1 MYKIKIMRKQL
12 AVILVAAMALASC
25 NNVEVVDGVKIQ
37 KHEHDDSAAK
47 LKEGDI
53 ITFDLVIKNDADST
67 IKDSRKEGKPLQD
80 LVPPAAPAGAFK
92 GSFENGLRLLAVGD
106 SATIFVPV
114 DSLFKDANQ
123 PVPPFLKRGT
133 DVRFIVKI
141 KKSQSRAEFEK
152 EMTKLSAEQTGKDAK
167 LIEAYVASSGKQF
180 TKTSTGLYAS
190 ISNPGAGES
199 PQMGESW
206 VVNYIGTFLDGKE
219 FDKGAGVAMPPVGQ
233 LVPGFNEALMLLKK
247 GGKGTFVIPSAL
259 GYGAQGAAPRIPA
272 NAILVFELEVL
283 SKK

>member
-1 MYKIKIMRKQL
+1 
-12 AVILVAAMALASC
+12 
-25 NNVEVVDGVKIQ
+25 
-37 KHEHDDSAAK
+37 
-47 LKEGDI
+47 
-53 ITFDLVIKNDADST
+53 LVIKNDADST

-92 GSFENGLRLLAVGD
+92 GSFENGLRLLSVGD

-152 EMTKLSAEQTGKDAK
+152 DMAKLSAEQTGKDAK
-167 LIEAYVASSGKQF
+167 LIEAYVANSGKQF

-190 ISNPGAGES
+190 ISNPGVGEG
-199 PQMGESW
+199 PKMGESW
-206 VVNYIGTFLDGKE
+206 EVNYIGTFLDGKE

>member
-1 MYKIKIMRKQL
+1 MRKQL

-80 LVPPAAPAGAFK
+80 LVPPAATAGAFK
-92 GSFENGLRLLAVGD
+92 GSFENGLRLLSVGD

-133 DVRFIVKI
+133 DIRFIVKI
-141 KKSQSRAEFEK
+141 KKSQSRADFEK
-152 EMTKLSAEQTGKDAK
+152 DMAKLSAEQTGKDAK
-167 LIEAYVASSGKQF
+167 LIEAYVANSGKQF

-190 ISNPGAGES
+190 ISNPGVGEG
-199 PQMGESW
+199 PKMGESW
-206 VVNYIGTFLDGKE
+206 EVNYIGTFLDGKE

>member
-1 MYKIKIMRKQL
+1 MRKQL
-12 AVILVAAMALASC
+12 AVILVAAIALASC
-25 NNVEVVDGVKIQ
+25 NNVELVDGVKIQ
-37 KHEHDDSAAK
+37 KHEHDDAAPK

-80 LVPPAAPAGAFK
+80 LVPPAPAAGSFK
-92 GSFENGLRLLAVGD
+92 GSFENGLRLLSVGD

-152 EMTKLSAEQTGKDAK
+152 EMTKLSAEQTGKDTK
-167 LIEAYVASSGKQF
+167 LIEAYVANSGKKF

-190 ISNPGAGES
+190 ISNPGTGEG

-206 VVNYIGTFLDGKE
+206 EVNYIGTFLDGKE

>member
-1 MYKIKIMRKQL
+1 MRKQL

-92 GSFENGLRLLAVGD
+92 GSFENGLRLLSVGD

-152 EMTKLSAEQTGKDAK
+152 DMAKLSAEQTGKDAK
-167 LIEAYVASSGKQF
+167 LIDAYIANSGKQF
-180 TKTSTGLYAS
+180 TKTSTGLYVS

-206 VVNYIGTFLDGKE
+206 EVNYIGTFLDGKE

>member
-1 MYKIKIMRKQL
+1 MRKQL

-37 KHEHDDSAAK
+37 KHEHDDSAPK

-80 LVPPAAPAGAFK
+80 LVPPAAPAGSFK
-92 GSFENGLRLLAVGD
+92 GSFENGLRLLSVGD

-123 PVPPFLKRGT
+123 AIPPFLKRGT

-167 LIEAYVASSGKQF
+167 LIEAYVANSGKKF

-190 ISNPGAGES
+190 ISNPGAGEG

-206 VVNYIGTFLDGKE
+206 EVNYIGTFLDGKE
-219 FDKGAGVAMPPVGQ
+219 FDKGAGVALPPVGQ

-272 NAILVFELEVL
+272 NAVLVFELEVL

>member
-1 MYKIKIMRKQL
+1 MRKQL

-37 KHEHDDSAAK
+37 KHEHDDAAPK

-80 LVPPAAPAGAFK
+80 LVPPAAPAGSFK
-92 GSFENGLRLLAVGD
+92 GSFENGLRLLSVGD

-152 EMTKLSAEQTGKDAK
+152 DMAKLSAEQTGKDAK
-167 LIEAYVASSGKQF
+167 LIEAYVANSGKQF

-190 ISNPGAGES
+190 ISNPGVGEG
-199 PQMGESW
+199 PKMGESW
-206 VVNYIGTFLDGKE
+206 EVNYIGTFLDGKE

>member
-1 MYKIKIMRKQL
+1 MRKQL

-37 KHEHDDSAAK
+37 KHEHDNSAPK

-80 LVPPAAPAGAFK
+80 LVPPAAPAGSFK
-92 GSFENGLRLLAVGD
+92 GSFENGLRLLSVGD

-152 EMTKLSAEQTGKDAK
+152 DMAKLSAEQTGKDAK
-167 LIEAYVASSGKQF
+167 LIEAYVANSGKQF

-190 ISNPGAGES
+190 ISNPGVGEG
-199 PQMGESW
+199 PKMGESW
-206 VVNYIGTFLDGKE
+206 EVNYIGTFLDGKE

>member
-1 MYKIKIMRKQL
+1 MRKQL

-92 GSFENGLRLLAVGD
+92 GSFENGLRLLSVGD

-141 KKSQSRAEFEK
+141 KKSQTRAEFEK
-152 EMTKLSAEQTGKDAK
+152 EMAKLSAEQTGKDAK
-167 LIEAYVASSGKQF
+167 LIEAYVANSGKKF

-190 ISNPGAGES
+190 ISNPGVGEG
-199 PQMGESW
+199 PKMGESW
-206 VVNYIGTFLDGKE
+206 EVNYIGTFLDGKE

>member
-1 MYKIKIMRKQL
+1 MRKQL

-92 GSFENGLRLLAVGD
+92 GSFENGLRLLSVGD

-152 EMTKLSAEQTGKDAK
+152 EMAKLSAEQTGKDAK
-167 LIEAYVASSGKQF
+167 LIEAYVANSGKKF

-190 ISNPGAGES
+190 ISNPGVGEG
-199 PQMGESW
+199 PKMGESW
-206 VVNYIGTFLDGKE
+206 EVNYIGTFLDGKE

>member
-1 MYKIKIMRKQL
+1 MRKQL

-25 NNVEVVDGVKIQ
+25 NNVELVDGVKIQ

-92 GSFENGLRLLAVGD
+92 GSFENGLRLLSVGD

-152 EMTKLSAEQTGKDAK
+152 EMAKLSAEQTGKDAK
-167 LIEAYVASSGKQF
+167 LIEAYVANSGKKF

-190 ISNPGAGES
+190 ISNPGVGEG
-199 PQMGESW
+199 PKMGESW
-206 VVNYIGTFLDGKE
+206 EVNYIGTFLDGKE

>member
-1 MYKIKIMRKQL
+1 MRKQL

-67 IKDSRKEGKPLQD
+67 IKDCKPLQD

-167 LIEAYVASSGKQF
+167 LIEAYVANSGKKF

>member
-1 MYKIKIMRKQL
+1 MRKQL

-92 GSFENGLRLLAVGD
+92 GSCENGLRLLSVGD

-152 EMTKLSAEQTGKDAK
+152 DMAKLSAEQTGKDAK
-167 LIEAYVASSGKQF
+167 LIEAYVANSGKQF

-190 ISNPGAGES
+190 ISNPGVGEG
-199 PQMGESW
+199 PKMGESW
-206 VVNYIGTFLDGKE
+206 EVNYIGTFLDGKE

>member
-1 MYKIKIMRKQL
+1 MRKQL

-92 GSFENGLRLLAVGD
+92 GSFENGLRLLSVGD

-152 EMTKLSAEQTGKDAK
+152 DMAKLSAEQTGKDAK
-167 LIEAYVASSGKQF
+167 LIEAYVANSGKQF

-190 ISNPGAGES
+190 ISNPGVGEG
-199 PQMGESW
+199 PKMGESW
-206 VVNYIGTFLDGKE
+206 EVNYIGTFLDGKE

>member
-1 MYKIKIMRKQL
+1 MRKQL
-12 AVILVAAMALASC
+12 GVILLAAMALASC

-53 ITFDLVIKNDADST
+53 ITFDLVIKNAADST

-80 LVPPAAPAGAFK
+80 LVPPAAAAGAFK
-92 GSFENGLRLLAVGD
+92 GSFENGLRLLSVGD

-123 PVPPFLKRGT
+123 QVPPFLKRGT

-141 KKSQSRAEFEK
+141 KKAQSRADFEK
-152 EMTKLSAEQTGKDAK
+152 DMSKLAAEQTGKDAK
-167 LIEAYVASSGKQF
+167 LIEAYVAGSGKKF

-190 ISNPGAGES
+190 ISNPGAGEG

-206 VVNYIGTFLDGKE
+206 EVNYIGTFLDGKE

-259 GYGAQGAAPRIPA
+259 GYGPQGAAPRIPS

>member
-1 MYKIKIMRKQL
+1 MRKQL

-37 KHEHDDSAAK
+37 KHEHDDNAPK

-53 ITFDLVIKNDADST
+53 ITFDLMIKNDADST
-67 IKDSRKEGKPLQD
+67 IKDSQKEGKPLQD
-80 LVPPAAPAGAFK
+80 LVPPAPAAGAFK
-92 GSFENGLRLLAVGD
+92 GSFENGLRLLSVGD

-133 DVRFIVKI
+133 DIKFIVKI
-141 KKSQSRAEFEK
+141 KKSQSRADFEK
-152 EMTKLSAEQTGKDAK
+152 DMTKLAAEQTGKDAK
-167 LIEAYVASSGKQF
+167 LIEDYIAKSGKKF
-180 TKTSTGLYAS
+180 TKTATGLYVS
-190 ISNPGAGES
+190 IATPGAGAGA
-199 PQMGESW
+199 QMGESW
-206 VVNYIGTFLDGKE
+206 EVNYIGSFLDGKE
-219 FDKGAGVAMPPVGQ
+219 FDKGAAVAMPPVGQ
-233 LVPGFNEALMLLKK
+233 LVPGFNEAMMLLKK
-247 GGKGTFVIPSAL
+247 GGKGTFIIPSAL

-272 NAILVFELEVL
+272 NAILVFELELL

>member
-1 MYKIKIMRKQL
+1 MRKQL
-12 AVILVAAMALASC
+12 AVLLVAAAALASC

-37 KHEHDDSAAK
+37 KHEHDDAAPK

-67 IKDSRKEGKPLQD
+67 IKDSKKEGKPLQD
-80 LVPPAAPAGAFK
+80 LVPPAPAAGAFK
-92 GSFENGLRLLAVGD
+92 GSFENGLRLLSVGD

-114 DSLFKDANQ
+114 DSLFKDASQ
-123 PVPPFLKRGT
+123 QIPPFLKRGT
-133 DVRFIVKI
+133 DIKFIVKI
-141 KKSQSRAEFEK
+141 KKSQSRADFEK
-152 EMTKLSAEQTGKDAK
+152 ELTKLSAEQTGKDTK
-167 LIEAYVASSGKQF
+167 LIETYMASSGKKF
-180 TKTSTGLYAS
+180 TKTATGLYVS
-190 ISNPGAGES
+190 IANPGTGEA

-206 VVNYIGTFLDGKE
+206 EVNYIGSFLDGKE
-219 FDKGAGVAMPPVGQ
+219 FDKGAGVALPPVGQ
-233 LVPGFNEALMLLKK
+233 LVPGFNEAMMLLKK
-247 GGKGTFVIPSAL
+247 GGKGTFIIPSAL

>member
-1 MYKIKIMRKQL
+1 MRKQL
-12 AVILVAAMALASC
+12 GVILLAAMALASC

-53 ITFDLVIKNDADST
+53 ITFDLVIKNAADST

-80 LVPPAAPAGAFK
+80 LVPPAAAAGAFK
-92 GSFENGLRLLAVGD
+92 GSFENGLRLLSVGD

-123 PVPPFLKRGT
+123 QVPPFLKRGT

-141 KKSQSRAEFEK
+141 KKAQSRADFEK
-152 EMTKLSAEQTGKDAK
+152 DMSKLAAEQTGKDVK
-167 LIEAYVASSGKQF
+167 LIEAFVAGSGKKF
-180 TKTSTGLYAS
+180 IKTSTGLYAS
-190 ISNPGAGES
+190 ISNPGAGEG

-206 VVNYIGTFLDGKE
+206 EVNYIGTFLDGKE

-259 GYGAQGAAPRIPA
+259 GYGAQGAAPRIPS

>member
-1 MYKIKIMRKQL
+1 M
-12 AVILVAAMALASC
+12 
-25 NNVEVVDGVKIQ
+25 
-37 KHEHDDSAAK
+37 
-47 LKEGDI
+47 
-53 ITFDLVIKNDADST
+53 IKNDADST

-167 LIEAYVASSGKQF
+167 LIEAYVANSGKKF

>member
-1 MYKIKIMRKQL
+1 MRKQL
-12 AVILVAAMALASC
+12 GVIILAAMALASC

-37 KHEHDDSAAK
+37 KHEHDDSAPK

-80 LVPPAAPAGAFK
+80 LVPPAAAAGAFK

-141 KKSQSRAEFEK
+141 KKSQSRADFEK
-152 EMTKLSAEQTGKDAK
+152 EMSKLAAEQMGKDAK
-167 LIEAYVASSGKQF
+167 LIDAFVARSGKKF
-180 TKTSTGLYAS
+180 TKTSTGLYVS
-190 ISNPGAGES
+190 ISNPGAGEA

-206 VVNYIGTFLDGKE
+206 AVNYAGTFLDGKE
-219 FDKGAGVAMPPVGQ
+219 FDKGAAVTLPPVGQ

-272 NAILVFELEVL
+272 NAVLVFELEVL

>member
-1 MYKIKIMRKQL
+1 MRKQL

-80 LVPPAAPAGAFK
+80 LVPPAAPVGAFK
-92 GSFENGLRLLAVGD
+92 GSFENGLRLLSVGD

-167 LIEAYVASSGKQF
+167 LIEAYVANSGKQF

-190 ISNPGAGES
+190 ITNPGAGEG

>member
-1 MYKIKIMRKQL
+1 MRKQL

-92 GSFENGLRLLAVGD
+92 GSFENGLRLLSVGD

-167 LIEAYVASSGKQF
+167 LIEAYVANSGKKF

-190 ISNPGAGES
+190 IANPGVGEG
-199 PQMGESW
+199 PKMGESW
-206 VVNYIGTFLDGKE
+206 EVNYIGTFLDGKE

-247 GGKGTFVIPSAL
+247 EEK
-259 GYGAQGAAPRIPA
+259 
-272 NAILVFELEVL
+272 VL
-283 SKK
+283 L

>member
-1 MYKIKIMRKQL
+1 MRKQL

-47 LKEGDI
+47 LKEVDI

-92 GSFENGLRLLAVGD
+92 GSFENGLRLLSVGD

-152 EMTKLSAEQTGKDAK
+152 DMAKLSAEQTGKDAK
-167 LIEAYVASSGKQF
+167 LIDAYIANSGKQF
-180 TKTSTGLYAS
+180 TKTSTGLYVS

-206 VVNYIGTFLDGKE
+206 EVNYIGTFLDGKE

>member
-1 MYKIKIMRKQL
+1 MRKQL

-37 KHEHDDSAAK
+37 KHEHDDAAPK

-80 LVPPAAPAGAFK
+80 LVPPAAPAGSFK
-92 GSFENGLRLLAVGD
+92 GSFENGLRLLSVGD

-141 KKSQSRAEFEK
+141 KKSQSRADFEK
-152 EMTKLSAEQTGKDAK
+152 EMTKLSAEQTGKDASK
-167 LIEAYVASSGKQF
+167 IEAYVANSGKKF
-180 TKTSTGLYAS
+180 VKTSTGLYAF
-190 ISNPGAGES
+190 ISNPGAGEA
-199 PQMGESW
+199 PKMGESW
-206 VVNYIGTFLDGKE
+206 EVNYIGSFLDGKE

-233 LVPGFNEALMLLKK
+233 LVPGFNEAMMLLKK
-247 GGKGTFVIPSAL
+247 GGKGTFIIPSAL